1 MVFLLLLL
9 FLPPPISSLH
19 VLIFPSGRLG
29 NLATPSATFLNP
41 PSTNF
46 SDVSFCVWVKLDT
59 LKRNPVLAFDL
70 NETSGLG
77 LALQEDYGF
86 IKIKSVDLLFDFR
99 TPALPRRWRHFCVVY
114 KEAGQ
119 SATVYQEGKLVFR
132 RENLTV
138 LDGVDFHPELLSHL
152 SWGETETLKK
162 TVRPQKEL
170 TLGRVWGRALQP
182 EEVIQEATCSGG
194 AAGPLVDWPAGAEV
208 LQLLHRGAGVLAV
221 EKEGSCPL
229 QWEDGEQRLVG
240 FSQRLKFHEA
250 GVKCKG
256 LGGTQVTPTS
266 VSDLEEMRESFPDI
280 KKCSSNVFVPIKRQN
295 GRWED
300 LISGRP
306 APFLSWKPGQPNGLH
321 YQNCAEVK
329 FDKET
334 GEVSGFND
342 VNCNVTR
349 RCFSCRL
356 PPSQRFTLRGLCSDS
371 GADTRF
377 IGELEAGDENRPR
390 WSGFCTSEI
399 SFSATGSVWQLKDR
413 DTDKVLA
420 SVYAKFW
427 PVGRHQWLIQDG
439 VCGSDNHTRNLTL
452 TSCSSSSS
460 LTCSDGTCRPISNRC
475 DGTPDCPDQGD
486 ELDCS
491 LVEFPRTSQ
500 YRENLPPISRDKEG
514 VLLPVQVSVDVAIQ
528 EVGGISETGM
538 SFSSKLE
545 LRMTWYEKRVRW
557 RNLRASQNLNRVP
570 QFIPQVTQEASGNIW
585 APIIIFANSPLSDQ
599 TIVDQQ
605 AALMVERKAAAIP
618 APPEEAVEVAY
629 YSGAEN
635 PVTYSRIFKN
645 TFACV
650 FDLKKYPFDTQVCKI
665 QLATP
670 KDVEGLVTLQPGD
683 LRQLSPVDMMQF
695 SLLDWKMTKTESGV
709 EVTLVFKRRV
719 QHHLLTTY
727 LPTFCLMLV
736 CQSGLYLRA
745 EHFKTTAAISVTVM
759 LVIYTLYQSVS
770 NKVTPTAYIK
780 LIDVWLIFG
789 LVLPFVVFFLLV
801 SIDHLPKAPSPASEK
816 PQQLWK
822 LRQGLI
828 VFAHFVLPAIILVFA
843 LAYAITAALI
853 FYL

>member
-1 MVFLLLLL
+1 
-9 FLPPPISSLH
+9 
-19 VLIFPSGRLG
+19 LG
-29 NLATPSATFLNP
+29 NLASPSATFLNP

-46 SDVSFCVWVKLDT
+46 TDVSFCVWVKVDN
-59 LKRNPVLAFDL
+59 LKRDSVLSFDL

-77 LALQEDYGF
+77 LALQENYGF
-86 IKIKSVDLLFDFR
+86 IKVKSVDLLFDYR

-114 KEAGQ
+114 KEEGQ
-119 SATVYQEGKLVFR
+119 SATVFQEGVEVLK

-152 SWGETETLKK
+152 SWGAAGRTSKEL
-162 TVRPQKEL
+162 RGEL
-170 TLGRVWGRALQP
+170 TLGRVWGRALEPQ
-182 EEVIQEATCSGG
+182 EVIEEATCSGG
-194 AAGPLVDWPAGAEV
+194 ASEPIVDWPIGAEV
-208 LQLLHRGAGVLAV
+208 LQLLQRGAGVLAV

-229 QWEDGEQRLVG
+229 EWGEGEQRLVG
-240 FSQRLKFHEA
+240 FSQRLKFDEA
-250 GVKCKG
+250 AVKCKG

-266 VSDLEEMRESFPDI
+266 VADLEEMRESFPDI

-300 LISGRP
+300 LISGKP
-306 APFLSWKPGQPNGLH
+306 ATFLDWTPGQPNGLH

-329 FDKET
+329 FDKDT
-334 GEVSGFND
+334 GKVKGFND

-356 PPSQRFTLRGLCSDS
+356 PPSQRFTLRGLCSES

-377 IGELEAGDENRPR
+377 IGELEEGDENRPH
-390 WSGFCTSEI
+390 WSGFCSSEI
-399 SFSATGSVWQLKDR
+399 SFSLTGSLWQLKDR
-413 DTDKVLA
+413 DSDKVLA
-420 SVYAKFW
+420 SVYANLW
-427 PVGRHQWLIQDG
+427 PVGRHQWFIQDG
-439 VCGSDNHTRNLTL
+439 VCGSNNHTRNLTL
-452 TSCSSSSS
+452 TSCPSSSS

-545 LRMTWYEKRVRW
+545 LRMTWFEKRIRW

-585 APIIIFANSPLSDQ
+585 VPTIIFSNSPLSDQ
-599 TIVDQQ
+599 TVVDQQ
-605 AALMVERKAAAIP
+605 AVLTVVKQTGAIP
-618 APPEEAVEVAY
+618 APPEEAMEVAY
-629 YSGAEN
+629 FSGAEN
-635 PVTYSRIFKN
+635 PVIYTRIFKN

-650 FDLKKYPFDTQVCKI
+650 FNLKKYPFDTQVCKI
-665 QLATP
+665 QLDTP
-670 KDVEGLVTLQPGD
+670 KDVKGLVNLEPGY
-683 LRQLSPVDMMQF
+683 LRHLGPVDMMQF
-695 SLLDWKMTKTESGV
+695 SLLDWKMTKTETGV

-759 LVIYTLYQSVS
+759 LVIYSLYQSVS

-801 SIDHLPKAPSPASEK
+801 TIEHLPKEPSPASEK
-816 PQQLWK
+816 HQQLWK
-822 LRQGLI
+822 LRQGLV

-853 FYL
+853 FCL